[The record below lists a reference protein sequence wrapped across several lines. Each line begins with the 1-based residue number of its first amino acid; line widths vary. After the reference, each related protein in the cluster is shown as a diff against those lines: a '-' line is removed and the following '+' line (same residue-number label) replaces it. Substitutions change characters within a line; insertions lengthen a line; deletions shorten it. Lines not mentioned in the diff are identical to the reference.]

1 MTINKSYFAWIAAT
15 SLGLCVGFL
24 AILQVIMLIKYR
36 QLSWVGDILSGMD
49 GYLALFVGLLVGGA
63 ILGATQ
69 SIVTRSYD
77 IPVTPWI
84 IATAA
89 GFAAMSAVIIP
100 LLHIE
105 VWGNIPGPVEPLAIT
120 VGGCS
125 VAGVFQYMVLRR
137 NQIRA
142 AKWLG
147 VWVVSLILGI
157 VPTAVIFMTLQGPL
171 GISLNWPAEI
181 ALTGFLIGGFG
192 ALFSGRTF
200 LNTLSKRQAT

>member
-1 MTINKSYFAWIAAT
+1 MTIHKSYFAWIAAT

-24 AILQVIMLIKYR
+24 ASLQVIMLIAHR
-36 QLSWVGDILSGMD
+36 QLIWVDGILSGMD
-49 GYLALFVGLLVGGA
+49 GYLAVFVGLLVGGT

-69 SIVTRSYD
+69 SMVTRSYD

-84 IATAA
+84 LATAA
-89 GFAAMSAVIIP
+89 GFAAVSVVIMP

-105 VWGNIPGPVEPLAIT
+105 VWGNIPGPIEPLAIT

-125 VAGVFQYMVLRR
+125 MAGVFQYMVLRR

-147 VWVVSLILGI
+147 IWVVSLILGVI
-157 VPTAVIFMTLQGPL
+157 PTSVIFLTLLGPL
-171 GISLNWPAEI
+171 GISMSWPVEV

-192 ALFSGRTF
+192 ALLSGQTF
-200 LNTLSKRQAT
+200 LKTLPGR

>member
-36 QLSWVGDILSGMD
+36 QLSWVADILSGMD

-84 IATAA
+84 LATAA
-89 GFAAMSAVIIP
+89 GFGAMSVVIIP

-105 VWGNIPGPVEPLAIT
+105 VWGNIPGPIEPIVIT

-125 VAGVFQYMVLRR
+125 VAGVLQYMVLRR

-142 AKWLG
+142 AKWLSI
-147 VWVVSLILGI
+147 WVVSLILGVI
-157 VPTAVIFMTLQGPL
+157 PSGAIFMTLEGPL
-171 GISLNWPAEI
+171 GISLNWPAQV

-192 ALFSGRTF
+192 ALFSGQTF
-200 LNTLSKRQAT
+200 LKTLPGR

>member
-1 MTINKSYFAWIAAT
+1 MTTNKSYLAWVAAT

-36 QLSWVGDILSGMD
+36 QLSWMGGILSGMD

-69 SIVTRSYD
+69 SVVTRSYD

-84 IATAA
+84 LATAA
-89 GFAAMSAVIIP
+89 GFGAMSAVIIP

-105 VWGNIPGPVEPLAIT
+105 VWGNIPGP
-120 VGGCS
+120 
-125 VAGVFQYMVLRR
+125 
-137 NQIRA
+137 
-142 AKWLG
+142 
-147 VWVVSLILGI
+147 
-157 VPTAVIFMTLQGPL
+157 IFMTLEGPL
-171 GISLNWPAEI
+171 GIFLNWPAQI

-192 ALFSGRTF
+192 ALFSGQTF
-200 LNTLSKRQAT
+200 LKTLPGR

>member
-1 MTINKSYFAWIAAT
+1 MTIHKSYLAWIAAT

-24 AILQVIMLIKYR
+24 ASLQVLTLIKYH
-36 QLSWVGDILSGMD
+36 QLSWVGEDLVVHGNV
-49 GYLALFVGLLVGGA
+49 YLAQFVALLIMGT
-63 ILGATQ
+63 ILGASQ
-69 SIVTRSYD
+69 SVVMRLHD
-77 IPVTPWI
+77 VPVIPWI
-84 IATAA
+84 VATAA
-89 GFAAMSAVIIP
+89 GFAAMSVVIFS
-100 LLHIE
+100 LLQIG
-105 VWGNIPGPVEPLAIT
+105 VWGNIPGPVEPLIIT

-157 VPTAVIFMTLQGPL
+157 VPTAVIFMTLEGPL
-171 GISLNWPAEI
+171 GISLNWPVQV

-192 ALFSGRTF
+192 ALFSGQTF
-200 LNTLSKRQAT
+200 LKTLPGR